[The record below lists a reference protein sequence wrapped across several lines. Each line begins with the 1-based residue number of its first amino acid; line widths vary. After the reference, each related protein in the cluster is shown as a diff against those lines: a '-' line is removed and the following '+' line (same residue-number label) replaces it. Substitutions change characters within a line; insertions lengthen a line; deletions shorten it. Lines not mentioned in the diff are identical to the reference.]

1 MAVLSRGTLKTIIVL
16 AAGVFLAA
24 CDPGVYKKP
33 VQDFR
38 SANEQLRQ
46 AYFLQLEIAREAM
59 LQHFSVQR
67 KRLLWGNPN
76 LKGDPSAAERV
87 ADAIAKERERALLNK
102 DLVAL
107 RNRAFDTID
116 AYAGVLLALASDE
129 DTNAIAADLQG
140 LVGDLQQF
148 LNVAKEVQGVSD
160 LATKGA
166 AWIGPLG
173 AAVSAFNEILKLV
186 SAVTRS
192 VAIRD
197 TIVTADP
204 AIQELLS
211 VLGEEAA
218 YARTEAQSKYA
229 AAAQALQ
236 KQLKAGVVD
245 DAAAREISDMLGLVA
260 AKARQLE
267 GPDGL
272 KQAFESAREAQAGL
286 VRRAAK
292 PDYNELLGQVR
303 AFKVQVIAVRQA
315 LQALRDEH

>member
-1 MAVLSRGTLKTIIVL
+1 MPVRTRGKLKTIIIVT
-16 AAGVFLAA
+16 AGILLAA
-24 CDPGVYKKP
+24 CDPGVYRKP

-38 SANEQLRQ
+38 SANEELRR
-46 AYFLQLEIAREAM
+46 AYFLQLEITRDAM
-59 LQHFSVQR
+59 LTHFSVQR
-67 KRLLWGNPN
+67 KRSLWGNPN
-76 LKGDPSAAERV
+76 LKGDPEAAQRV

-148 LNVAKEVQGVSD
+148 LGVAKEVQGVSD

-173 AAVSAFNEILKLV
+173 AAVSAFNEIVKLV

-204 AIQELLS
+204 AIQELLV

-218 YARTEAQSKYA
+218 YARTEAKSKYA
-229 AAAQALQ
+229 AAEQALQ

-245 DAAAREISDMLGLVA
+245 DAAAREISEVLALVA
-260 AKARQLE
+260 AKANRLE
-267 GPDGL
+267 GADGL
-272 KQAFESAREAQAGL
+272 KEVFESARIAQAGL

-303 AFKVQVIAVRQA
+303 AFKVQVIAVRQS
-315 LQALRDEH
+315 LEALRDER